1 MVQIK
6 ARSFFFF
13 GSIKVYILDFNA
25 DTVNTFQS
33 READYQNKV
42 CELLKYQGEPKLLA
56 ELSRWSIPRFPLS
69 GHDLR
74 KLGIT
79 SGKEIGATLQQL
91 RDVWK
96 KSRYRMEKDEL
107 LSYVQ
112 TGAATS
118 ER

>member
-1 MVQIK
+1 M
-6 ARSFFFF
+6 
-13 GSIKVYILDFNA
+13 KVYILDFNP
-25 DTVNTFQS
+25 DTVHTFQS

-56 ELSRWSIPRFPLS
+56 ELSRWSIPRFPIS

-74 KLGIT
+74 KMGIT
-79 SGKEIGATLQQL
+79 SGKEIGAALQQL

-96 KSRYRMEKDEL
+96 KSRYQMEKDEL
-107 LSYVQ
+107 LSYVK
-112 TGAATS
+112 TAETRS

>member
-1 MVQIK
+1 MTVCVCTCTYVHGTSVK
-6 ARSFFFF
+6 FLVFS
-13 GSIKVYILDFNA
+13 VNP
-25 DTVNTFQS
+25 DTVTIFQA

-42 CELLKYQGEPKLLA
+42 CELLKYQGEDELLA
-56 ELSRWSIPRFPLS
+56 ELSSWTVPRFPVN

-74 KLGIT
+74 SMGIT

-107 LSYVQ
+107 LGHV
-112 TGAATS
+112 
-118 ER
+118 RR